1 MTKTESSQLNLSDIN
16 GSQQTFPKISLI
28 LFPEGDMIG
37 FFSGDFVRGSWSS
50 SRVFGLRQESPLDL
64 VAWPPSWDLNLL
76 PDSSLAG
83 DFRP

>member
-1 MTKTESSQLNLSDIN
+1 
-16 GSQQTFPKISLI
+16 
-28 LFPEGDMIG
+28 MIG

-64 VAWPPSWDLNLL
+64 VTWPPSWDLNLL